1 VPVSVHSGAPVSS
14 SRLHVAFTIIA
25 LITLGKAP
33 LLKPLRNP
41 DVEVTFRLA
50 IVRDDEV
57 KVI

>member
-1 VPVSVHSGAPVSS
+1 MHSGAPVSS